1 MSPRS
6 FRRITGFALAF
17 IVALIVFWMAILIT
31 GIKAA
36 RADDY
41 IGLQVGATHAPQFF
55 DHARFGFP
63 DLATGGPGCCTQVDD
78 TEETAPSF
86 RFVLGRRFDNGLGLE
101 ASFAHL
107 ASLESRFDVSGPFGS
122 GLGKPGVQAGRCV
135 ESGRFSFNAAGLS
148 GTVDIAMPFGLVAV
162 PRVGLAAVLLDYET
176 SSHCNFH
183 YQDGTSAVANVQQE
197 NSRLSLSPVA
207 GLGLRL
213 PVGKARLRLDADVH
227 HRVLVNNGQEAQAY
241 GDERINLTSVWLGVE
256 RTW

>member
-1 MSPRS
+1 MK
-6 FRRITGFALAF
+6 ILA
-17 IVALIVFWMAILIT
+17 AVFLLAASH
-31 GIKAA
+31 GI
-36 RADDY
+36 ADDY

-63 DLATGGPGCCTQVDD
+63 DLATGGPGCCAQVDD
-78 TEETAPSF
+78 TEEIAPSF
-86 RFVLGRRFDNGLGLE
+86 RFVLGRRFGNGLGIE
-101 ASFAHL
+101 ASVSHL
-107 ASLESRFDVSGPFGS
+107 ASLESRFDVAGPFGS

-135 ESGRFSFNAAGLS
+135 ESGRFTFNAAGVS
-148 GTVDIAMPFGLVAV
+148 GTVDIDLPFGLVAA

-176 SSHCNFH
+176 SSHCNFL
-183 YQDGTSAVANVQQE
+183 YQDGSTAVANVQQE